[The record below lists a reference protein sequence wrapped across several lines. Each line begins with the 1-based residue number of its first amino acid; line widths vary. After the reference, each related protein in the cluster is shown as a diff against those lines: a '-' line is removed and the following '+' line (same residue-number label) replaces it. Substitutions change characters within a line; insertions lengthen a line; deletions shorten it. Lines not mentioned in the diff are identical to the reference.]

1 DLPGGP
7 NTCFLHI
14 GPAKMT
20 SKAAAPCTKERGF
33 QPLPTR
39 NAALPARLNSG
50 TSEATLR
57 DVMTLPSP
65 KSGGRISSPIAR
77 ESDETAARND
87 PCEEV
92 FEPPDHSPLQARWPC
107 PPGIHHRSGK
117 GGHHVH
123 HAHSSL
129 AYHRLPVRRPRFHQH
144 G

>member
-1 DLPGGP
+1 
-7 NTCFLHI
+7 
-14 GPAKMT
+14 MT
-20 SKAAAPCTKERGF
+20 SKMERACDEDRGF
-33 QPLPTR
+33 PPFAVRGVTSRMPQKSCASK
-39 NAALPARLNSG
+39 AA
-50 TSEATLR
+50 LR

-87 PCEEV
+87 PCEQV